1 MIRTIPMAVVALGFM
16 ATSAAA
22 QYSGQYVSRNDKPSY
37 SEQRRTQPSARQQA
51 NQPPARPRL
60 IGAEQNAEIARVRA
74 QAGAR
79 QYRPIEVC
87 DTDADFN
94 NRQQVG
100 PGRPNTPTVVGNV
113 TVLGGGFCPPNRRR

>member
-1 MIRTIPMAVVALGFM
+1 MIRSTPIVVAVL
-16 ATSAAA
+16 ALSASPAAA
-22 QYSGQYVSRNDKPSY
+22 QYAGQYQSRNEAPRY
-37 SEQRRTQPSARQQA
+37 SEQRRAQPSARQQA

-100 PGRPNTPTVVGNV
+100 PGRPNTPAVVGNV